1 MKNTRARVEYRGPN
15 AHAGT
20 NFLAS
25 AWCLQMHMGQTFNY
39 SAELAILY
47 CFGSSR
53 RLLSI
58 PAASAGGSIHI

>member
-39 SAELAILY
+39 SAELEFYIVL
-47 CFGSSR
+47 
-53 RLLSI
+53 
-58 PAASAGGSIHI
+58 AAAEGF